1 MTTMRRWYEYTSRV
15 FASGLAIF
23 LIMGAGSQLFQDR
36 FFQPV
41 VPPRPVQVMVHRGVM
56 TGAPE
61 NTLAAF
67 KLAVDMGF
75 EWIEADVRL
84 TKDGHHVIF
93 HDGNLDGKTDG
104 TGPLKEHTLEQIKQ
118 LDAGAWFA
126 RRFEGEKVPTFAET
140 LEFAKDKINIYIDS
154 KDVDA
159 VKLVREVKD
168 AGMERQ
174 VVVFGD
180 YSLLKRVNKLSA
192 GAVAVMPDFD
202 DRPDFEF
209 WMNNLNPAAIEVEF
223 DLLTPELVR
232 KAHEAGVLVQS
243 DSLGEADN
251 PACWRKAI
259 DMGVDWIQTDH
270 GEGVIAAAAAHI
282 LPSPRPVMVVAHRGV
297 NRLAPENTLA
307 AFSKAIELG
316 LDYIEVDVRTSSDER
331 FVASHDSRLERTT
344 SGSGPVQS
352 QTLAEL
358 KTLSAGAWFGRP
370 YADQKV
376 PTFEEVIEL
385 ARGKI
390 KFYIDAK
397 QVDPAALVDIL
408 RANSLEQDAVIYA
421 DGGTLTRI
429 KKLAPELR
437 IMPPLNDPDRMERL
451 ADRLQPYAFDVSWE
465 ILSAD
470 LIRRCHSRNIKVFS
484 DAIGQ
489 HESVAE
495 YREAIEWGIDA
506 IQTDYPLR
514 VLTAL
519 MQHQSEGAADR

>member
-1 MTTMRRWYEYTSRV
+1 
-15 FASGLAIF
+15 
-23 LIMGAGSQLFQDR
+23 MGAGPQVFADR

-56 TGAPE
+56 TAAPE

-75 EWIEADVRL
+75 EWIEVDVRL

-104 TGPLKEHTLEQIKQ
+104 TGPVKEHTLEEIKQ
-118 LDAGAWFA
+118 LDAGVRFA
-126 RRFEGEKVPTFAET
+126 PRFEGQRVPTFAQT
-140 LEFAKDKINIYIDS
+140 LAFAKDKINIYVDS
-154 KDVDA
+154 KDVDPA
-159 VKLVREVKD
+159 KLVREIQD

-180 YSLLKRVNKLSA
+180 YSLLKRVRKLSD
-192 GAVAVMPDFD
+192 GTVAVMPDFD
-202 DRPDFEF
+202 DRPDLDF
-209 WMNNLNPAAIEVEF
+209 WIKNSSPSAIEVEF
-223 DLLTPELVR
+223 DMLTPELVR
-232 KAHEAGVLVQS
+232 KAHDAGVLVQS
-243 DSLGEADN
+243 DSLGDADN
-251 PACWRKAI
+251 PAGWRKAI
-259 DMGVDWIQTDH
+259 EMGVDWIQTDH
-270 GEGVIAAAAAHI
+270 GDGVIAAAAAYT
-282 LPSPRPVMVVAHRGV
+282 LASPRQVIVVAHRGV

-316 LDYIEVDVRTSSDER
+316 LDYIEVDVRTSSDG
-331 FVASHDSRLERTT
+331 VLVVSHDSRLERTT
-344 SGSGPVQS
+344 NGSGPVKS
-352 QTLAEL
+352 RTLAEL
-358 KTLSAGAWFGRP
+358 KTLSAGAWFGKP
-370 YADQKV
+370 YADQRV

-397 QVDPAALVDIL
+397 QVDPAALVDVL
-408 RANSLEQDAVIYA
+408 LDNSLEQEAVIYA

-437 IMPPLNDPDRMERL
+437 IMPRLNDPDRMERL

-470 LIRRCHSRNIKVFS
+470 LIQRCHSRNIKVFS
-484 DAIGQ
+484 DAIGK
-489 HESVAE
+489 HENIAQ
-495 YREAIEWGIDA
+495 YRKAIEWGIDA

-519 MQHQSEGAADR
+519 MQRQSEEIAGR

>member
-1 MTTMRRWYEYTSRV
+1 MASMRQRYENTSRV
-15 FASGLAIF
+15 VAFGLAVF
-23 LIMGAGSQLFQDR
+23 LIMGARPQVFADR

-67 KLAVDMGF
+67 QLAVDMGF
-75 EWIEADVRL
+75 EWIEVDVRL

-104 TGPLKEHTLEQIKQ
+104 TGPLKEHTLEEIKL
-118 LDAGAWFA
+118 LDAGARFA
-126 RRFEGEKVPTFAET
+126 PRFEGQRVPTLAET
-140 LEFAKDKINIYIDS
+140 LAFAKDKINIYLDC

-159 VKLVREVKD
+159 AKLVREVQD

-180 YSLLKRVNKLSA
+180 YSLLKRVNKLSD
-192 GAVAVMPDFD
+192 GTVAVMPDFD
-202 DRPDFEF
+202 DRPDLEF
-209 WMNNLNPAAIEVEF
+209 WIEKLSPAAIEVEF
-223 DLLTPELVR
+223 NLLTPELVR

-251 PACWRKAI
+251 PAGWRKAI

-270 GEGVIAAAAAHI
+270 GDGVIAAAAAHM
-282 LPSPRPVMVVAHRGV
+282 LPPPRQVMVVAHRGV

-307 AFSKAIELG
+307 AFRKAIELG
-316 LDYIEVDVRTSSDER
+316 LDYIEVDVRTSSDG
-331 FVASHDSRLERTT
+331 VLVLSHDSRLERTT
-344 SGSGPVQS
+344 NGSGPVKAL
-352 QTLAEL
+352 TLAEL
-358 KTLSAGAWFGRP
+358 KTLSAGAWFGAP
-370 YADQKV
+370 YANQKV

-397 QVDPAALVDIL
+397 EVDPPALTDIL
-408 RANSLEQDAVIYA
+408 RANSLEQDAVIYG
-421 DGGTLTRI
+421 DGTTLTRI

-437 IMPPLNDPDRMERL
+437 IMPRLNDPDRMERL

-470 LIRRCHSRNIKVFS
+470 LIQRCHMREIKVFS
-484 DAIGQ
+484 DAIGE
-489 HESVAE
+489 HETIAE
-495 YREAIEWGIDA
+495 YCKAIEWGIDA

-519 MQHQSEGAADR
+519 MQHQSEGAAGR